1 MSECNFIFAF
11 FLLIQPLYKNNHI
24 LAVLTKEIAQCKRN
38 LKIKRFFSTFFSIY
52 SFQKCSVYRFS
63 EVRPQT
69 RPSQLAFSIFYA
81 TMKSSGVNCSY
92 IVSKVASRDSLSF
105 RLNMN
110 KKTAAAGS
118 YVGTWRKTRG
128 RARRLKEARSLELP
142 MSCFSNS
149 AWHLN
154 YLGTFQ
160 LTANKFSLVFRSK
173 RVSFSIITED

>member
-11 FLLIQPLYKNNHI
+11 FSSQSTTLQKQSYSCCVNQRDCTMQKEFKNQ
-24 LAVLTKEIAQCKRN
+24 A
-38 LKIKRFFSTFFSIY
+38 FFSTFFSIY

-63 EVRPQT
+63 EARPQT

-118 YVGTWRKTRG
+118 YVGTWRETRG

-160 LTANKFSLVFRSK
+160 LTANKFSLFFRSE
-173 RVSFSIITED
+173 RVRFSIITED